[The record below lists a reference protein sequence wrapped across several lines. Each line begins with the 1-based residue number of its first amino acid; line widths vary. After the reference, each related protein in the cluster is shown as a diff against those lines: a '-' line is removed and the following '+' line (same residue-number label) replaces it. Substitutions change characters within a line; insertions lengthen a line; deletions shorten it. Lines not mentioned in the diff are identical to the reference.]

1 MSLIPTSKFE
11 FEARLENTRA
21 CLETN
26 GMDACICINTRNIY
40 WLSGSAQAS
49 HLVIFK
55 DQDPILL
62 VRRNIDLA
70 RKHSWFPTEWIKP
83 LGSTK
88 DTIGTVTA
96 ALNGGTG
103 KIGMELNGLPA
114 SYYLTFVKGFGSDVQ
129 IENISETLRNLRM
142 IKDAGEIEKIQQAA
156 RCAEKTQ
163 DIVYH
168 MTMEE
173 FTPGTTEREI
183 AAEMVHVAKLNRS
196 EHYSIYDNNQFTN
209 FNNFFIVTSGEA
221 LWTPSTFPIM
231 SGAGFSPAIPYGP
244 SDRVLEEGDML
255 VCDYAVL
262 VDGYH
267 ADHARSYV
275 MNGVYPEYYKE
286 RYANLKLAY
295 DRSIDAMEP
304 GMKASELFA
313 LMETELIR
321 IGDPNPNIKI
331 EKYFEGNGTI
341 YQGYGHGIG
350 LELDE
355 PPFILKSVETPLEEH
370 MAISLE
376 PKIMIP
382 GWGAINFED
391 NFILESGQKAR
402 QITNTRY
409 LEW

>member
-1 MSLIPTSKFE
+1 MTTIPLSPFDFE
-11 FEARLENTRA
+11 SRVEKTRVYLEASGL
-21 CLETN
+21 
-26 GMDACICINTRNIY
+26 DAVILLNTRNIF

-49 HLVIFK
+49 HLIIFK
-55 DQDPILL
+55 NQDPVLL

-70 RKHSWFPTEWIKP
+70 RKHSWFPADWIKS

-88 DTIGTVTA
+88 DTIATVTG
-96 ALNGGTG
+96 ALNGGSG

-114 SYYLTFVKGFGSDVQ
+114 SYYLNFVKGLGSDIA
-129 IENISETLRNLRM
+129 IENVSEPLRNLRM
-142 IKDAGEIEKIQQAA
+142 IKDSGEIDKIEQAA
-156 RCAEKTQ
+156 LCAEKTQ
-163 DIVYH
+163 DVVYH

-173 FTPGTTEREI
+173 FLTGTTERDI
-183 AAEMVHVAKLNRS
+183 AAEMVHIAKQNRS
-196 EHYSIYDNNQFTN
+196 EHYSIYDNNMFTN

-275 MNGVYPEYYKE
+275 INGVFPELYKE
-286 RYANLKLAY
+286 RYSNLKLAY
-295 DRSIDAMEP
+295 ERALDFLKAGTTTGEFFKLM
-304 GMKASELFA
+304 ASELDRI
-313 LMETELIR
+313 EDPDPEIR
-321 IGDPNPNIKI
+321 MST
-331 EKYFEGNGTI
+331 YFEGNGQY
-341 YQGYGHGIG
+341 YQGLGHGIG

-355 PPFILKSVETPLEEH
+355 PPFILKDNDISFESGMVISV
-370 MAISLE
+370 E
-376 PKIMIP
+376 PKIMVP

-391 NFILESGQKAR
+391 NFVISENEHRRL
-402 QITNTRY
+402 TNTRF